1 VLALPNYSLLL
12 VMACFWLVY
21 LLVTTQLVRPL
32 ARLLDERGR
41 RIREAAEAH
50 EHALAALAEATTR
63 CERDL
68 ASAAA
73 EGQRERAAQRAAGEA
88 ARRERLEA
96 ARTQVQQRLATLDAE
111 LAEASSAA
119 RGTLR
124 RRGGELARE
133 LASRVLGRAVA

>member
-1 VLALPNYSLLL
+1 MLALPNYSLLL

-21 LLVTTQLVRPL
+21 LLVTTLLVRPL

-41 RIREAAEAH
+41 RVREAADAH
-50 EHALAALAEATTR
+50 EHARTALAEATTR

-73 EGQRERAAQRAAGEA
+73 EGQRERAARRAAGEA
-88 ARRERLEA
+88 ARRARMEA
-96 ARTQVQQRLATLDAE
+96 ARTQVQQRLATLDVE

-119 RGTLR
+119 RGVLR
-124 RRGGELARE
+124 QRSGELARE
-133 LASRVLGRAVA
+133 LASRVLGRRVA